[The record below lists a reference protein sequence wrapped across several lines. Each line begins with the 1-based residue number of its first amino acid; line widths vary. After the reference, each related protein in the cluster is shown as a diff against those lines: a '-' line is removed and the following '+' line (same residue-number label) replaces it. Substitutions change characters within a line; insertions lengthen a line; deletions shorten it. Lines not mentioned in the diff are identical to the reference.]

1 MIATPA
7 SDSSPRLF
15 PVRQHVHRRGKDLER
30 FLNLWKLALIG
41 SIALVML
48 LGRVNRPHGMPED
61 PVFQIVFGIMLLVGI
76 ALQLYLAWAPW
87 ESRISVW
94 IVSFDL
100 IAVTLLVLGYV
111 SVDRAIVATNSQVI
125 FFFYFFF
132 VVAAGLRGDPRVS
145 RTVAYTVP
153 TSYAFVLFMAV
164 AWRHVESASP
174 PDPLYGSFRWDLQ
187 AARLII
193 LAVVTIII
201 NYDVG
206 LVATDRAEAR
216 TDPLTGVY
224 NRRFLEEFLH
234 REMTRSR
241 RSRQPL
247 SVLLLDLD
255 GFKAFNDEFGHLE
268 GDRVLAAVAA
278 SLRDAV
284 RTTDVVAR
292 YGGDEFIVVL
302 PNTPGD
308 AARRVARD
316 LTMAVPPPVSLSVG
330 IGCLGEGIQTASEL
344 FAIADAALM
353 NAKQAG
359 GGVCVQ

>member
-1 MIATPA
+1 MRTIPD
-7 SDSSPRLF
+7 SDSSPRLL
-15 PVRQHVHRRGKDLER
+15 PVGRHVHRRGKDLER

-41 SIALVML
+41 SVALAMA
-48 LGRVNRPHGMPED
+48 LGRAGRPQPMPED
-61 PVFQIVFGIMLLVGI
+61 AVAEVGLGIMLIV
-76 ALQLYLAWAPW
+76 ALGLQFYLAWAPW
-87 ESRISVW
+87 EPGISVV
-94 IVSFDL
+94 IVAFDL
-100 IAVTLLVLGYV
+100 IAVTALMLGWLG
-111 SVDRAIVATNSQVI
+111 VDRAIVATNSQPI
-125 FFFYFFF
+125 FFFYFFI
-132 VVAAGLRGDPRVS
+132 VVAAGLRGEPPVS
-145 RTVAYTVP
+145 RTVAFTVP
-153 TSYAFVLFMAV
+153 TSYAFVVFMAV
-164 AWRHVESASP
+164 AWRHVETSAQA
-174 PDPLYGSFRWDLQ
+174 DPVYGAFRWDLQ

-193 LAVVTIII
+193 LSVVTIII

-216 TDPLTGVY
+216 TDPLTGAY

-292 YGGDEFIVVL
+292 YGGDEFVVVL

-316 LTMAVPPPVSLSVG
+316 LIRAVPPPVSLSVG
-330 IGCLGEGIQTASEL
+330 IGCMGEGIQAASEL
-344 FAIADAALM
+344 LRIADAALM
-353 NAKQAG
+353 SAKQEG
-359 GGVCVQ
+359 GGVVVE